1 MFNEPSYFKTGKSN
15 MNSVLCVA
23 DVGVRRFVPD
33 KFVFGVLGFGDL
45 GFWAWEE
52 FWGQIVT
59 DSLMSPLR
67 PI

>member
-1 MFNEPSYFKTGKSN
+1 

-59 DSLMSPLR
+59 DSLMSPVR

>member
-1 MFNEPSYFKTGKSN
+1 

-59 DSLMSPLR
+59 DVTSKAYIDLIKVSGF
-67 PI
+67 I